1 MTKPERSPLLPDRMP
16 KGDFFL
22 CDILDAAPK
31 GDLPS
36 MEHPLFSVSTRPD
49 TKVRRYEQG
58 DQYVEVTPSVKGLA
72 TVFDRDILIFC
83 ISQLVRALD
92 EGQKVARTVRF
103 RAADLMRSTNRD
115 VSGKGYQGLVAAFER
130 LSGTRIT
137 TNVLDDDRSVTDG
150 FGLIDRWR
158 IVRERKDGR
167 MQEIEVELSDWVF
180 EAINN
185 YEVLTLDRD
194 YFRLRKPIERR
205 LYEIARKH
213 CGAQKSWKIGLAKLK
228 YKIGS
233 NSSEKEFKRLL
244 SRIINEPHDHI
255 PQYGFEMSEG
265 IVYVT
270 NKSFQPERPT
280 LETFAGRLEPDAHQ
294 GARARAPGWDSHMLE
309 RKWREWMHRNGYSS
323 AHPTRS
329 FLSFCQEHF
338 ERNGP
343 TS

>member
-1 MTKPERSPLLPDRMP
+1 MTRPERNPLLPDRMP

-49 TKVRRYEQG
+49 TNVRRYEQG
-58 DQYVEVTPSVKGLA
+58 EHFVEVTPSVKGLA

-92 EGQKVARTVRF
+92 EGTKVSRTVRF
-103 RAADLMRSTNRD
+103 RAVDLMRSTNRD
-115 VSGKGYQGLVAAFER
+115 VSGKGYQALVAAFER
-130 LSGTRIT
+130 LAGTRIT
-137 TNVLDDDRSVTDG
+137 TNVIENETYVTDG

-213 CGAQKSWKIGLAKLK
+213 CGAQKSWKIGLPKLK

-233 NSSEKEFKRLL
+233 NSSDKEFKRLV

-255 PQYGFEMSEG
+255 PQYSFEMREG
-265 IVYVT
+265 IVHVT
-270 NKSFQPERPT
+270 NRNFAPT
-280 LETFAGRLEPDAHQ
+280 PKTADTYAGRLEPDAYD
-294 GARARAPGWDSHMLE
+294 GARQRAPGWDVYMLE
-309 RKWREWMHRNGYSS
+309 QKWRAWMHKNGYSS
-323 AHPTRS
+323 AHPTKS
-329 FLSFCQEHF
+329 FLSFCAEHY
-338 ERNGP
+338 ERNGAP
-343 TS
+343 

>member
-1 MTKPERSPLLPDRMP
+1 MTRLERSPLLPDRMP

-49 TKVRRYEQG
+49 TNVRRYEQG
-58 DQYVEVTPSVKGLA
+58 DHFVEVTPSVKGLA

-92 EGQKVARTVRF
+92 EGQKVSRVVRF
-103 RAADLMRSTNRD
+103 RAVDLMRSTNRD
-115 VSGKGYQGLVAAFER
+115 VSGKGYKSLVAAFER

-137 TNVLDDDRSVTDG
+137 TNVIENEQFITDG

-158 IVRERKDGR
+158 ILRERKDGR

-213 CGAQKSWKIGLAKLK
+213 CGAQKSWKVGLGKLK
-228 YKIGS
+228 YKVGS
-233 NSSEKEFKRLL
+233 NSSEKEFKRLV

-255 PQYGFEMSEG
+255 PQYSFAMHEG
-265 IVYVT
+265 IVHVT
-270 NKSFQPERPT
+270 NRNFQPVSQ
-280 LETFAGRLEPDAHQ
+280 TFDTYDGRLEPDAHD
-294 GARARAPGWDSHMLE
+294 GARAHAPGWDVHMLE
-309 RKWREWMHRNGYSS
+309 QKWRAWMKRNGYTS
-323 AHPTRS
+323 AHPTKS

-343 TS
+343 PG

>member
-1 MTKPERSPLLPDRMP
+1 MNRQVRNPLLPDRMP

-49 TKVRRYEQG
+49 TNVRRYEQG
-58 DQYVEVTPSVKGLA
+58 EHYVEVTPSVKGLA

-92 EGQKVARTVRF
+92 EGQKVSRTVRF
-103 RAADLMRSTNRD
+103 RAADLMRATNRD
-115 VSGKGYQGLVAAFER
+115 VSGKGYKGLVAAFER
-130 LSGTRIT
+130 LVGTRVT
-137 TNVLDDDRSVTDG
+137 TNVLEDDRAVTDG
-150 FGLIDRWR
+150 FGLVDRWR
-158 IVRERKDGR
+158 IVRERTDGR

-213 CGAQKSWKIGLAKLK
+213 CGSQKSWKIGLSKLK

-233 NSSEKEFKRLL
+233 NSSDKEFKRLV
-244 SRIINEPHDHI
+244 SRIINEPHEHI
-255 PQYGFEMSEG
+255 PQYAFEMSEG

-270 NKSFQPERPT
+270 NKTFQPERPA
-280 LETFAGRLEPDAHQ
+280 FQVYSGRLEPDAHD
-294 GARARAPGWDSHMLE
+294 GARARAPGWDVHMLE
-309 RKWREWMHRNGYSS
+309 QKWRAWMQSNGYSS
-323 AHPTRS
+323 AYPTRS

-343 TS
+343 PA